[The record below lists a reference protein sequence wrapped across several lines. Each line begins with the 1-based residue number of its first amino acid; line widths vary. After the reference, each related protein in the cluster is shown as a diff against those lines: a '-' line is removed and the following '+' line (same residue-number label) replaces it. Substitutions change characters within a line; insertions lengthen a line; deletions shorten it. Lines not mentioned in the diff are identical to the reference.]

1 MTNITGV
8 VIRKVTKEGSLKA
21 IADFKLNDS
30 EFFDWLIMV
39 NKDGGLFVT
48 SPSNSWLDKDGVKKY
63 KQLIKFNKTLHSEI
77 QVEILKK
84 YSSDV
89 VPGADDGDDVPY

>member
-1 MTNITGV
+1 MTNITVTG
-8 VIRKVTKEGSLKA
+8 IRKVTKDGSLKA

-30 EFFDWLIMV
+30 EFFDWLVMDCG
-39 NKDGGLFVT
+39 KGAFVLA
-48 SPSNSWLDKDGVKKY
+48 PSNSWIDKDGTKKY
-63 KQLIKFNKTLHSEI
+63 KQLIKFNKKLHSEI

-89 VPGADDGDDVPY
+89 DSGDHDDTDDVPY